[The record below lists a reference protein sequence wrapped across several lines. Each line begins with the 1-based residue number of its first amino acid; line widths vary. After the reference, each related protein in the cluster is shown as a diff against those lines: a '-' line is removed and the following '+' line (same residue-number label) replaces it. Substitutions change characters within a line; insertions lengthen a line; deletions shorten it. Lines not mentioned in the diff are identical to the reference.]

1 MVEGV
6 FMYNSVEEAIHF
18 MVKANKGQKRK
29 NENIDKSFHSMSVGM
44 MIKNTTKS
52 DDVVVAAIL
61 HDIIKDTEYGYEDIE
76 EKFGTLVADMVSD
89 LSEDMG
95 LPKWIDRKKDYLKRI
110 RNNGDINVVNIMVA
124 DKLHNLLSDYELFTK
139 VDDKVWKYSKANKIE
154 NAWFYK
160 ECYNIAKKKKA
171 NATLLRRYKKILEI
185 YFGEIDEEDED

>member
-44 MIKNTTKS
+44 MIKNTTQS

-76 EKFGTLVADMVSD
+76 EKFGSFISENEGFWESVKNFFTNLVDTVK
-89 LSEDMG
+89 G
-95 LPKWIDRKKDYLKRI
+95 
-110 RNNGDINVVNIMVA
+110 
-124 DKLHNLLSDYELFTK
+124 
-139 VDDKVWKYSKANKIE
+139 
-154 NAWFYK
+154 WF
-160 ECYNIAKKKKA
+160 N
-171 NATLLRRYKKILEI
+171 
-185 YFGEIDEEDED
+185 